1 MRLAALLHR
10 VPWRRLLRVSVMSA
24 GAVSLVAG
32 AALLI
37 WVSKPLPPDLLA
49 PPHTGLRI
57 EDRHGVVLRSTRA
70 ADGSRTEWVPLE
82 QIDPDLLLAFVAVED
97 HRFWSHVGVDAIAI
111 ARAALGNRRAGRVVS
126 GASTIPM
133 QLARLLVPGP
143 RGWRGKLREAAWAL
157 RLDWQLPK
165 ATLLE
170 QYLNRVHLGQG
181 AVGVAAASRLYYG
194 ASPSEVSVAEAA
206 MLAGLAH
213 APSRDNP
220 LSAPSAAR
228 ARRRVALARMR
239 RHALITEGESA
250 LALEEP
256 VTSRGHAPAFLAP
269 HFTTR
274 LVQLDARIATDQR
287 SARTWRTTLDAAL
300 QSDIEAE
307 VRHAVAVLKAREVQH
322 AAAIVLHNETG
333 DVLAWVGS
341 PDFWEPRR
349 GQTDMVVS
357 ARQPGSALK
366 PFLFALAFD
375 RGVTAASI
383 LPDIPRSFATTTGAY
398 TPRNYDRRFRGP
410 VSAREALASS
420 YNVPAVELADRIGSG
435 ALLETLR
442 RAGFTSLAREAD
454 HYGLGLALGN
464 GEVTLVELANAY
476 RALALGGEWKPWRWL
491 SGGPDGTS
499 ALQSAAANNHGET
512 RVASAQASAL
522 VLDVLADRSARIPG
536 FGTQTPFDFPF
547 PVAVKTGTSRHFTD
561 NWAVATTGGF
571 TVAVW
576 VGNFS
581 GQPMQGVSGVSGAG
595 PLLNRIVTLTADRY
609 PPGELRTP
617 ADAGLE
623 AVNVCRTSGLLPTAS
638 CPGTREW
645 FIAGTAPTRPDDWVR
660 GGRVRLPDEYAEWW
674 AAEAHGYSVEAD
686 DVQDLDLATGRPV
699 AATQTE
705 ATGFR
710 VVSPADGDILRLP
723 PGVPARYATVALR
736 AAGSST
742 AVRWFV
748 NGQPFDAPRWTLVPG
763 VHEIRAESATG
774 EVARARITV
783 Q

>member
-1 MRLAALLHR
+1 MLTRLLHG
-10 VPWRRLLRVSVMSA
+10 VPWRRLLRATALA
-24 GAVSLVAG
+24 GVVLALTAS
-32 AALLI
+32 AALML
-37 WVSKPLPPDLLA
+37 WVIAPLPDDLLT
-49 PPHTGLRI
+49 PPQTGLRI

-70 ADGSRTEWVPLE
+70 SDGSRTEWVPLE

-97 HRFWSHVGVDAIAI
+97 HRFWSHVGVDPLAV
-111 ARAALGNRRAGRVVS
+111 ARAAIGNRRAGRVVS

-133 QLARLLVPGP
+133 QLARLLVSGP

-165 ATLLE
+165 ATMLE

-181 AVGVAAASRLYYG
+181 AVGVAAASRLYFG
-194 ASPSEVSVAEAA
+194 ASPAEVSVAEAA

-220 LSAPSAAR
+220 FSAPSAAR

-239 RHALITEGESA
+239 RHAVITEGEST

-256 VTSRGHAPAFLAP
+256 VTSRGQAPTFLAP

-274 LVQLDARIATDQR
+274 LVQLDARIAKDQR
-287 SARTWRTTLDAAL
+287 RARTWRSTLDAAL
-300 QSDIEAE
+300 QAEVEAE
-307 VRHAVAVLKAREVQH
+307 VRHAVAVLQSREVQH
-322 AAAIVLHNETG
+322 AAAIVLHNATG

-357 ARQPGSALK
+357 PRQPGSALK

-442 RAGFTSLAREAD
+442 RAGFTSLDREAD

-476 RALALGGEWKPWRWL
+476 RALAAGGEWRPWRWL
-491 SGGPDGTS
+491 SGGPDGRADLREEMPS
-499 ALQSAAANNHGET
+499 AYTET
-512 RVASAQASAL
+512 RVASVQASAL
-522 VLDVLADRSARIPG
+522 VLDVLADRTARIPG

-547 PVAVKTGTSRHFTD
+547 PAAVKTGTSRNFTD

-595 PLLNRIVTLTADRY
+595 PLLNRIVTLAADRY
-609 PPGELRTP
+609 PPGELSTP

-623 AVNVCRTSGLLPTAS
+623 AVNVCRTSGLLPTPS
-638 CPGTREW
+638 CLGTREW
-645 FIAGTAPTRPDDWVR
+645 FVAGTAPTRPDDWVR
-660 GGRVRLPDEYAEWW
+660 GGRIRLPDEYAEWW
-674 AAEAHGYSVEAD
+674 AAEAQGYSVEAD
-686 DVQDLDLATGRPV
+686 EVRDLDVATGRPV
-699 AATQTE
+699 SEMAPM

-710 VVSPADGDILRLP
+710 VVSPADGDVLRLP

-736 AAGSST
+736 AAGSNT

-748 NGQPFDAPRWTLVPG
+748 NGQPFEAARWTLVPG
-763 VHEIRAESATG
+763 VHEIRAESASG